1 MTAGGKLENRE
12 SLHEVHTHRRHPKR
26 RPLAPAI
33 GLHRAASVLATALL
47 ALRVGATPAAAET
60 CASLAGLTLPD
71 TTITTAQSVAAGTYI
86 APDCEVFTKLPAFCR
101 IAAT

>member
-1 MTAGGKLENRE
+1 MTAAGKLENRE

-47 ALRVGATPAAAET
+47 ALLVGVGATPAAAET

-71 TTITTAQSVAAGTYI
+71 TTITTAQSVAAGTYSTGTPDR
-86 APDCEVFTKLPAFCR
+86 APVNGLTLG
-101 IAAT
+101 